1 MSTNIKSA
9 IFRLNLP
16 LRRRSGSFFIT
27 PMTFTN
33 FSLLYVFLTKT
44 FLNVEFVLEKGL
56 KLFFFY
62 FHRNHAANG
71 GRTAVKNYFYVVRTY
86 HINFEQNQFNDITTN
101 IKSAIFRLNPPL
113 GRCSGGFCCTTD
125 SYLIS
130 LSLFIM
136 KSYFNVEF
144 VK

>member
-9 IFRLNLP
+9 IFLLNLP

-27 PMTFTN
+27 PMIFTN
-33 FSLLYVFLTKT
+33 FSLLYVLLTKT
-44 FLNVEFVLEKGL
+44 FFNVEFVQEKGL

-71 GRTAVKNYFYVVRTY
+71 GRTAATGGRTAVKNYFYVVRTY
-86 HINFEQNQFNDITTN
+86 HNQFNDITTN

-125 SYLIS
+125 SYLI
-130 LSLFIM
+130 L
-136 KSYFNVEF
+136 
-144 VK
+144 